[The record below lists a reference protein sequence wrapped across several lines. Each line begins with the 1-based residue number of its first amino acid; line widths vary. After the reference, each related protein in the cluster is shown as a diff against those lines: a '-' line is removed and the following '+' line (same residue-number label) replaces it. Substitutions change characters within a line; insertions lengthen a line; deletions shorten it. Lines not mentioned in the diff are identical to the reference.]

1 MSFLTPLFLLGAL
14 AVAFPVV
21 FHLIR
26 RTTRQRVSFSS
37 LMFLESSPPR
47 LTRRSRLEHI
57 LLLLLR
63 CAVICLLA
71 LGFARPFIKKSV
83 NPAPATV
90 PSRRIVLLVD
100 ISASMKRANLWADA
114 RARVQSILDKTSPA
128 DQLALFVFDRHVH
141 PLLTFEQW
149 DATPADNRAALA
161 AGKLAESS
169 PSWLAT
175 DLGGALVTAAES
187 LADTAGK
194 PSLSTR
200 QIVLVSDL
208 QEGSHLE
215 ALQNYEW
222 PKGIGILLE
231 PLQPRYASNAGLQ
244 LVANSEESRPND
256 GQTVRVRVNNASTS
270 KREQFKIGWAQPDG
284 HTFAGHPID
293 LYVPA
298 GQSRTSLVPAPPG
311 GISFERII
319 LQGDEDD
326 FDNTVFVVPPEQA
339 RLSVLYCGSESET
352 DSRGSLYFLKRA
364 FQETRRQAV
373 EVLVRP
379 QQQPL
384 LPAEIQSASLFVVT
398 AALSEERSRLLHDQV
413 SAGKMLL
420 FSLANQ
426 EAALTL
432 ARFLG
437 VPQIA
442 VEEAKPSRYA
452 MLAEIDFKHPLFAP
466 FADPRFSDFTKIHFW
481 KYRRFDAATIPGA
494 RVLAKFDDGDPAVVD
509 APVGKGR
516 VIILASGWGSEDSQ
530 LALSTKF
537 VPLLY
542 SMLEQ
547 SGTTPPLP
555 AQLFVGDPLPLASLA
570 GVEHQA
576 LTIKN
581 PEGLDL
587 KLSASETNFSN
598 TLTPGIYR
606 LEQPPRRFAV
616 NLDASESRTV
626 PLSVDELERRGVL
639 VSHQLPAIVPENQ
652 RPVRLQNAEL
662 ENRQKLWRALLV
674 AGMAMLL
681 LETWLAGRA
690 ARRVLAQPQSVT

>member
-14 AVAFPVV
+14 AVTFPVI

-26 RTTRQRVSFSS
+26 RTTRERVSFSS
-37 LMFLESSPPR
+37 LMFLEASPPR

-63 CAVICLLA
+63 CAVLCLLA
-71 LGFARPFIKKSV
+71 LGFARPFIKRSV
-83 NPAPATV
+83 NPPPATT

-100 ISASMKRANLWADA
+100 MSASMRRENLWAEA
-114 RARVQSILDKTSPA
+114 RSRVQSILSKTSPA

-149 DATPADNRAALA
+149 DSTPANNRAAVA

-175 DLGGALVTAAES
+175 DLGGALVTAAEA

-194 PSLSTR
+194 PSLSLR

-208 QEGSHLE
+208 QEGCRLDG
-215 ALQNYEW
+215 LQNYEW
-222 PKGIGILLE
+222 PKGVSILLE
-231 PLQPRYASNAGLQ
+231 PLHPVYASNAGLQ
-244 LVANSEESRPND
+244 LVVSPEESRPND
-256 GQTVRVRVNNASTS
+256 GPTTRVRVNNASTS
-270 KREQFKIGWAQPDG
+270 KREQFKIGWALPDG
-284 HTFAGHPID
+284 RTFAGRPVD

-298 GQSRTSLVPAPPG
+298 GQSRTSLVPAPPN
-311 GISFERII
+311 GISLERII

-339 RLSVLYCGSESET
+339 RLTVLYCGNESES
-352 DSRGSLYFLKRA
+352 DSRGALYFIKRA

-373 EVLVRP
+373 DVLVRP
-379 QQQPL
+379 EKQPL
-384 LPAEIQSASLFVVT
+384 LPAEIQQASLFIAT
-398 AALSEERSRLLHDQV
+398 AGISEERSRLVHEQV
-413 SAGKMLL
+413 SAGKTLL
-420 FSLANQ
+420 LSLGNK
-426 EAALTL
+426 ETALTL

-437 VPQIA
+437 MSQIA
-442 VEEAKPSRYA
+442 TDEANPSRPA

-481 KYRRFDAATIPGA
+481 KYRRFDAATIPNA
-494 RVLAKFDDGDPAVVD
+494 RVLAKFDGGDPAVVE

-547 SGTTPPLP
+547 SGTPPPLP

-570 GVEHQA
+570 GADHSA

-581 PEGLDL
+581 PDSLNL
-587 KLSASETNFSN
+587 KLSASETNFTS

-606 LEQPPRRFAV
+606 LEEPPKRFAV

-626 PLSVDELERRGVL
+626 PLSVDELERRGVSI
-639 VSHQLPAIVPENQ
+639 SHRLPAIVQESQ

-662 ENRQKLWRALLV
+662 ESRQKLWRILLI
-674 AGMAMLL
+674 AGLAMLL

-690 ARRVLAQPQSVT
+690 ARQAIPQPKV